1 MTGAPRETIMR
12 TGIWLYVV
20 TQRQK
25 SHGCCAH
32 TSTNIPWYVLG
43 LPGIQLYYINITL
56 IYLCSDNVCA
66 DCALQRRIPIA
77 AVHLCFAAA
86 VIHLI
91 DARPSNPNRPQG
103 IRHLQT
109 CVDVLQDLRTA
120 WCTWSDRALR
130 AVRLLARE
138 WYQCEDVSQLQSCG
152 GPSGPAGLADDQPRG
167 PSHAGPDLEADDQSD
182 ALAFLFDAATP
193 GQYMDSLVKDWL
205 VESGYD
211 MFNAVEE

>member
-1 MTGAPRETIMR
+1 MEAARETIMR
-12 TGIWLYVV
+12 TVIWLYVV

-32 TSTNIPWYVLG
+32 TSTNTLWYVYGPPGKPFSLG
-43 LPGIQLYYINITL
+43 TIA
-56 IYLCSDNVCA
+56 LCSSKSFWA
-66 DCALQRRIPIA
+66 DCAPQRRIPIA

-91 DARPSNPNRPQG
+91 DARPSNPNRSQG

-152 GPSGPAGLADDQPRG
+152 GPSGPTGLADDQPQG
-167 PSHAGPDLEADDQSD
+167 PSHAGLDLEGLNQSD
-182 ALAFLFDAATP
+182 ELAFLFDAATP
-193 GQYMDSLVKDWL
+193 GQDMDSLVKDWL

-211 MFNAVEE
+211 MFNAFDE

>member
-1 MTGAPRETIMR
+1 MK
-12 TGIWLYVV
+12 TGIWLPAS
-20 TQRQK
+20 TQQQK
-25 SHGCCAH
+25 SRGCCAH
-32 TSTNIPWYVLG
+32 TSSNTLWYVHAP
-43 LPGIQLYYINITL
+43 PGKRLSWQYFCE
-56 IYLCSDNVCA
+56 CSSTSFQA
-66 DCALQRRIPIA
+66 DCARQRRIPIA

-91 DARPSNPNRPQG
+91 DARPSNPNRAQA

-120 WCTWSDRALR
+120 WCAWSDRALR
-130 AVRLLARE
+130 AVGLLARE

-152 GPSGPAGLADDQPRG
+152 GPSGPAGPADEQPRG
-167 PSHAGPDLEADDQSD
+167 PSHAGPDLEDGDQGD

-211 MFNAVEE
+211 MFNAFDE

>member
-1 MTGAPRETIMR
+1 MIRAARETNMR
-12 TGIWLYVV
+12 TSIWQYVV
-20 TQRQK
+20 TLRQK

-32 TSTNIPWYVLG
+32 TSNNTPWYVLG
-43 LPGIQLYYINITL
+43 LPEILFYYIIITVTRA
-56 IYLCSDNVCA
+56 YSDNLCA
-66 DCALQRRIPIA
+66 DSALQRRIPIA

-86 VIHLI
+86 VVHLI
-91 DARPSNPNRPQG
+91 DARPSNPNRSQG

-167 PSHAGPDLEADDQSD
+167 PSHAGPDMEADDQDD

-193 GQYMDSLVKDWL
+193 GQYVDSLVRDWL